1 MQDLQFIGE
10 TIAAITQNVASKE
23 TLHKIIGTANEYA
36 KTMKFPMDKAK
47 WSDEQLDKYL
57 NMIEKLV
64 DMPVEYTQEDFDN
77 MSIREKLSAAGIE
90 STDMTEGL
98 QTPTGIV
105 GEVVENMQKQN
116 KYRDDLKCPY
126 CQQMVYDNRNSKRS
140 DKSPDFTCSTQD
152 PLICGGHTGKWRMSW
167 WLDNSDIPE
176 EWGIK

>member
-64 DMPVEYTQEDFDN
+64 DM
-77 MSIREKLSAAGIE
+77 LS
-90 STDMTEGL
+90 
-98 QTPTGIV
+98 
-105 GEVVENMQKQN
+105 
-116 KYRDDLKCPY
+116 
-126 CQQMVYDNRNSKRS
+126 
-140 DKSPDFTCSTQD
+140 
-152 PLICGGHTGKWRMSW
+152 LIH
-167 WLDNSDIPE
+167 I
-176 EWGIK
+176 